1 MTVITTAPRLC
12 MALGGLRS
20 AVQLCLTPRAVAE
33 ASCYLESAPLA
44 EKKTEVQGGEMT
56 PAAARTQCQ
65 ALQMASVGTF
75 PVYQPGRDKGA
86 ERHVDPQSGEL
97 GTEVK

>member
-1 MTVITTAPRLC
+1 
-12 MALGGLRS
+12 
-20 AVQLCLTPRAVAE
+20 
-33 ASCYLESAPLA
+33 
-44 EKKTEVQGGEMT
+44 MT

-86 ERHVDPQSGEL
+86 ESHVDPQSGEL